1 MKLSEQFFK
10 RTIPGIQHILRFEDA
25 SGCPIG
31 DMIVDDSVDSGCRT
45 SMIDVM
51 DPMLTHHLRGAEPR
65 EVLDEIVV
73 GGCRTK
79 DPDTLEVAKARAKDS
94 LMRLAPST
102 KRFLN
107 PQTYPVGLERGL
119 ADLRQRLATAELP
132 DE

>member
-1 MKLSEQFFK
+1 
-10 RTIPGIQHILRFEDA
+10 
-25 SGCPIG
+25 
-31 DMIVDDSVDSGCRT
+31 
-45 SMIDVM
+45 MIDVM

-73 GGCRTK
+73 GGYRTK

-119 ADLRQRLATAELP
+119 ADLRQRLATAELS